1 MSPMRRTVRNLSLV
15 LTPLVLLA
23 TLMIAFGPMS
33 VGASSH
39 REAPLI
45 AADPT
50 VDGTDL
56 YAFVSPDAPTT
67 VTLISNWIPFEEPG
81 GGPNFYHFD
90 DNATYYIKVD
100 SDGDAVEDVTYAWT
114 FHTIIKNGGT
124 FLYNTNQISS
134 PSSTAFNYT
143 QYYTVTEKLGSAAPT
158 VLFGNKL
165 MVPDNIGPRSTPG
178 YANLAAQFVNSAN
191 GIKEFTG
198 QRDDPFYVD
207 VNSIFD
213 LGGLRPF
220 NNLHLIPQPVSTGL
234 NSTAGYNVHTTAIQ
248 VPISKLAPTCP
259 AGTAAS
265 DPKCVIGVWTTAER
279 PAVITRA
286 FSASGAV
293 SSTGSGAPIQVSRL
307 GNPLV
312 NEVVLPLALKDA
324 FNTITPATDYPL
336 FNATTGPLAGAGAI
350 LRTSVLTPELAN
362 LIPVLYPAVSQK
374 VPTPRTDL
382 LTVFLTGVPG
392 VTKQQKS
399 GTGAGEV
406 ASEQLRLNIAI
417 PPTAGVCA
425 GNRLGV
431 MAGDLAGFPNGR
443 RLEDDVTDIAIRA
456 VAGGYGPVLGAAP
469 FNLPN
474 FSPNNALGDGV
485 NKDDVACLSGFPY
498 VGTPHAGYD
507 RIHAAIYTSRLPASF
522 FKVGQTVVKRPVR

>member
-1 MSPMRRTVRNLSLV
+1 MRRSTRYALFQMCAVRALARPGKRTNGAQKEGKV
-15 LTPLVLLA
+15 PLRII
-23 TLMIAFGPMS
+23 TRRSP
-33 VGASSH
+33 
-39 REAPLI
+39 
-45 AADPT
+45 
-50 VDGTDL
+50 L

-90 DNATYYIKVD
+90 DNATYYIKID
-100 SDGDAVEDVTYAWT
+100 SNGDALADVTYAWT
-114 FHTIIKNGGT
+114 FHTVIKSGAT
-124 FLYNTNQISS
+124 FLYNTNQITT
-134 PSSTAFNYT
+134 PSSAAFNYT

-158 VLFGNKL
+158 LLFGNKL

-178 YANLAAQFVNSAN
+178 YANLAAQFVNSA
-191 GIKEFTG
+191 GGYKEFTG
-198 QRDDPFYVD
+198 QRDDPFFVD

-220 NNLHLIPQPVSTGL
+220 NSLHLIPQPTSAGL

-259 AGTAAS
+259 TGTAS
-265 DPKCVIGVWTTAER
+265 TDPKCVIGVWTTAER
-279 PAVITRA
+279 PSVITRA

-293 SSTGSGAPIQVSRL
+293 SSTGSGSPIQVSRL

-324 FNTITPATDYPL
+324 FNTISPATDFPL
-336 FNATTGPLAGAGAI
+336 FSATTGPLAGAGAI
-350 LRTSVLTPELAN
+350 LRTSILTPELAN

-374 VPTPRTDL
+374 VPTPRNDL

-392 VTKQQKS
+392 VTQQQNS
-399 GTGAGEV
+399 ATTP
-406 ASEQLRLNIAI
+406 SEQLRLNVAIA
-417 PPTAGVCA
+417 PKGVCA

-474 FSPNNALGDGV
+474 FSPNNTLGDGV
-485 NKDDVACLSGFPY
+485 DKDDVPCLSSFPY
-498 VGTPHAGYD
+498 IGTPHAGYD
-507 RIHAAIYTSRLPASF
+507 RIHAAIYTSNMPAAF
-522 FKVGQTVVKRPVR
+522 YKVGQAVYKRPVR

>member
-1 MSPMRRTVRNLSLV
+1 MSPLRRTFRQICLV
-15 LTPLVLLA
+15 LTPLVLFA
-23 TLMIAFGPMS
+23 TFMVGNS
-33 VGASSH
+33 VSQVGASSH

-45 AADPT
+45 SSDPA
-50 VDGTDL
+50 VDSTDL

-90 DNATYYIKVD
+90 DNASYYIKVD
-100 SDGDAVEDVTYAWT
+100 SDGDAVEDVTYKWT
-114 FHTIIKNGGT
+114 FHTIIKSGLT
-124 FLYNTNQISS
+124 FLYNTNQIAAPNSA
-134 PSSTAFNYT
+134 AFNYT
-143 QYYTVTEKLGSAAPT
+143 QYYTVTEKIGAGAPT

-165 MVPDNIGPRSTPG
+165 MVPDNVGPRSTPG
-178 YANLAAQFVNSAN
+178 YAALAAQFVNSA
-191 GIKEFTG
+191 GGYKEFTG

-220 NNLHLIPQPVSTGL
+220 NNLHLIPLTVSNGL
-234 NSTAGYNVHTTAIQ
+234 NSTAGYNIHTTAIQ
-248 VPISKLAPTCP
+248 VPISVLAPTCP
-259 AGTAAS
+259 AGATT
-265 DPKCVIGVWTTAER
+265 DPRCVIGVWTTAER
-279 PAVITRA
+279 PSVITRA
-286 FSASGAV
+286 QAANGAV
-293 SSTGSGAPIQVSRL
+293 TSTGSGSPIQVSRL

-324 FNTITPATDYPL
+324 FNTIPPSVDSVL
-336 FNATTGPLAGAGAI
+336 FAAQPPSPLAGAGAI

-374 VPTPRTDL
+374 VATPRTDL
-382 LTVFLTGVPG
+382 LTVFLTGVPT

-399 GTGAGEV
+399 GTGVGEV
-406 ASEQLRLNIAI
+406 ASEQLRLNVAI
-417 PPTAGVCA
+417 GPTAGVCA
-425 GNRLGV
+425 GNRMGV

-456 VAGGYGPVLGAAP
+456 VAGGYGPVLGAPP

-485 NKDDVACLSGFPY
+485 DKDDVPCLSSFPY
-498 VGTPHAGYD
+498 VGTPHAGYN
-507 RIHAAIYTSRLPASF
+507 RIHAAIFQQLLP
-522 FKVGQTVVKRPVR
+522 VITRPSSITIR